1 MHVCQKKS
9 KNKKKLQQVLMIT
22 SFVCVVVGG
31 PSQGICYTHIHIIS
45 YCFSGNVNTPLPHV
59 AYFIY
64 LYQHVFMLA
73 IVFSVLLR
81 HTDSDYPSGIFKLFL
96 HHIYLYYSSKQQLS
110 NGRTLHINSET
121 KTHIS
126 CQKKISAL
134 FLR

>member
-1 MHVCQKKS
+1 MPKKKQKQKK
-9 KNKKKLQQVLMIT
+9 IT
-22 SFVCVVVGG
+22 TGFNDHQFCMCGCRWSVARYLLY
-31 PSQGICYTHIHIIS
+31 SYTYIS

-59 AYFIY
+59 AYLIY

-81 HTDSDYPSGIFKLFL
+81 HTDYDYPSGIFKLFL